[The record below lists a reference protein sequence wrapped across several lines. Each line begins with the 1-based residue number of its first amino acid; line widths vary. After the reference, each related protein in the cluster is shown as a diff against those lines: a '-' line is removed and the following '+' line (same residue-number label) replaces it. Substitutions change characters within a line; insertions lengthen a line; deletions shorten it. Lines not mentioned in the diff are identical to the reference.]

1 MSDYILRLIGISK
14 YFGGVKALR
23 KVHLNLKKGEVHAL
37 VGENG
42 AGKSTLMKVLSG
54 VYQPNEGKIEFC
66 DKEVK
71 FSDPQSARKAG
82 IGIIYQEFSL
92 IPDLTVYQNIF
103 LGREIRKKSG
113 ILDSKKM
120 IEIATQKLKSLEVDI
135 DPKEK
140 VRNLSIAKQQFC
152 EIVKAV
158 SDDLKVLILDEPT
171 ATLTPGEV
179 EKLFELMKKL
189 LKQNVSMI
197 FISHHM
203 DDIYTIA
210 DTVTVFRDGQFIGS
224 KPVSE
229 IDQKT
234 LVGMMV
240 GRTVDQEFPAKLK
253 YSEISKRPI
262 CLEAN
267 VQRLSN
273 LEMQHIVLRKSEI
286 LGVSG
291 LVGAGRTELFSTIFG
306 ADKAYK
312 KTIIKDGKEIKV
324 NNPYN
329 AVQLGIGLVPEDR
342 KTQGLILPFSITDNI
357 MINSLAD
364 YAKYKLFTNEKVN
377 KTESNKMINK
387 IHIKTPSRNQIVGNL
402 SGGNQQKV
410 AIAKWLTTNCNV
422 IIFDEP
428 TRGVDVGAKSE
439 IYELIKEL
447 SKSGLSIIMIS
458 SELPEV
464 VGLSDRVY
472 VMRSDK
478 IVAELID
485 DDINPQKIMG
495 YATGGLK

>member
-14 YFGGVKALR
+14 YFGGVKALQN
-23 KVHLNLKKGEVHAL
+23 VHLNLKEGEVHAL

-54 VYQPNEGKIEFC
+54 VHQPTNGKIEFC
-66 DKEVK
+66 GKEVK
-71 FSDPQSARKAG
+71 FLNPQSARKAG

-120 IEIATQKLKSLEVDI
+120 IEIATEKLKGLEVDI
-135 DPKEK
+135 DPREK

-158 SDDLKVLILDEPT
+158 SDNLKVLILDEPT

-179 EKLFELMKKL
+179 DQLFQLMKRL
-189 LKQNVSMI
+189 LKQGVSMI

-210 DTVTVFRDGQFIGS
+210 NSVTVFRDGQFIGS
-224 KPVSE
+224 SPVVE

-240 GRTVDQEFPAKLK
+240 GRTVDQAFPKKLE
-253 YSEISKRPI
+253 YSEIAKRPI

-273 LEMQHIVLRKSEI
+273 SEMQHIILRKSEI

-291 LVGAGRTELFSTIFG
+291 LVGAGRTELFTSIFG
-306 ADKAYK
+306 GEKAFH

-324 NNPYN
+324 KTPYE
-329 AVQLGIGLVPEDR
+329 AVKLGIGLVPEDR
-342 KTQGLILPFSITDNI
+342 KTQGLILPFSIKDNI
-357 MINSLAD
+357 MINSLAEHS
-364 YAKYKLFTNEKVN
+364 KFKLFTNEEVN
-377 KTESNKMINK
+377 NVESNRMIEK
-387 IHIKTPSRNQIVGNL
+387 IHIKTPSNNQLVGNL

-410 AIAKWLTTNCNV
+410 AISKWLTTNCDV

-428 TRGVDVGAKSE
+428 TRGVDVGAKAE
-439 IYELIKEL
+439 IYELIRELAKE
-447 SKSGLSIIMIS
+447 GLSIIMIS

-478 IVAELID
+478 IVAELIN